1 MSELEGK
8 VAVVTGAAKGLGLA
22 IATRFAGEG
31 ATVVVSDIDGAAAE
45 AAAATLPGGRA
56 RAIACDVRREDQV
69 RALIDRTVSEL
80 GGLHVLVPNA
90 GVGNACPL
98 LAMDLAA
105 WRAVTEVN
113 LDGVFLTL
121 RYGAPA
127 IIASGGG
134 AIVTVASLTAT
145 TGSPLIGHYA
155 AAKAGV
161 VNLTKTLASE
171 LRGQGVRVNTV
182 LPGFV
187 GTDLVA
193 AARPDFEQLLGLP
206 AGGFDELI
214 TQKQGRYGTPEE
226 VADAVLFL
234 ASGRSGF
241 CQGSA
246 LVLDGGLDASLL

>member
-1 MSELEGK
+1 MNELDGK

-22 IATRFAGEG
+22 VATRFAEEG
-31 ATVVVSDIDGAAAE
+31 ATVVVSDIDADGAEKAAAS
-45 AAAATLPGGRA
+45 LPGGRGH
-56 RAIACDVRREDQV
+56 AIACDVRREDQV
-69 RALIDRTVSEL
+69 QSLVEQTVERL
-80 GGLHVLVPNA
+80 GALHVLVPNA
-90 GVGNACPL
+90 GVGNACPIL
-98 LAMDLAA
+98 GMDLAA

-121 RYGAPA
+121 RYGTPA

-134 AIVTVASLTAT
+134 SIVTIASLTAT

-171 LRGQGVRVNTV
+171 LRGQGVRVNAV

-187 GTDLVA
+187 GTDLVTA
-193 AARPDFEQLLGLP
+193 AAPDFERLLGLP
-206 AGGFDELI
+206 AGGFDGLI
-214 TQKQGRYGTPEE
+214 EQKQGRYGTPEE

>member
-1 MSELEGK
+1 MTELEGK
-8 VAVVTGAAKGLGLA
+8 VALVTGAARGLGLA
-22 IATRFAGEG
+22 VATRFAQEG
-31 ATVVVSDIDGAAAE
+31 ATVVVSDIDGPAAE
-45 AAAATLPGGRA
+45 AAAAALPGGRGHA
-56 RAIACDVRREDQV
+56 AACDVRSEDQV
-69 RALIDRTVSEL
+69 RALMDHTVEEF

-134 AIVTVASLTAT
+134 SIVTVASLTAT

-171 LRGQGVRVNTV
+171 LRGQGVRVNAV

-187 GTDLVA
+187 GTDLVTA
-193 AARPDFEQLLGLP
+193 ATPDFEQLLGLP
-206 AGGFDELI
+206 AGGFDALI
-214 TQKQGRYGTPEE
+214 EQKQGRYGTPEE
-226 VADAVLFL
+226 VADAVAFL
-234 ASGRSGF
+234 AGPRSGF